1 LFKFS
6 FIHLTYS
13 YICPISKRKEYL
25 TLKMGLEEDVFKIGK
40 KLEKKISNDECDSAL
55 DVLERLKDCKMTLE
69 VLQKTKIG
77 MTVNNLRKQTKDDQV
92 ISTAKALIKSWK
104 KLLPAQDN
112 AASGGGST
120 PSKGGGATMETSS
133 SSGGADLTAPDA
145 SLAASK
151 SGGEAEKKEADAGGD
166 SGSST
171 PKEESEA
178 SGNEGKSGSVSEMV
192 SYTSDPVR
200 LKCREMLCT
209 ALQANKPADSEGM
222 DYKGMGG
229 QIEDAIFD
237 HFGDTGM
244 KYKNC
249 VRSRVF
255 NLKDPKNP
263 MLSRNVMCGLIS
275 SERLA
280 TMTSEDMASSEMKTL
295 RDEFTKEG
303 IKDHQMAKTGGTNTS
318 LFKCGRCL
326 KSNCSYNQLQ
336 TRSADEPMTTFVF
349 CNECGHRWKF
359 C

>member
-1 LFKFS
+1 
-6 FIHLTYS
+6 
-13 YICPISKRKEYL
+13 
-25 TLKMGLEEDVFKIGK
+25 MKIGK

-55 DVLERLKDCKMTLE
+55 DVLERLKETKMTLE

-92 ISTAKALIKSWK
+92 ISTAKGLIKSWK
-104 KLLPAQDN
+104 KLLPDSGGG
-112 AASGGGST
+112 SGGGST
-120 PSKGGGATMETSS
+120 PSKSAPAMDTDSSTSTS
-133 SSGGADLTAPDA
+133 KAD
-145 SLAASK
+145 
-151 SGGEAEKKEADAGGD
+151 GEKKEAVDAGGD
-166 SGSST
+166 SGAST
-171 PKEESEA
+171 PKDEPEA
-178 SGNEGKSGSVSEMV
+178 SGNDGGRTGSVSDMV

-200 LKCREMLCT
+200 IKCREMLTT
-209 ALQANKPADSEGM
+209 ALQASKAGDSEEK
-222 DYKGMGG
+222 DYKNMGG
-229 QIEDAIFD
+229 QVEDAIFD

-255 NLKDPKNP
+255 NLKDSKNP
-263 MLSRNVMCGLIS
+263 MLSHNVMVGLIS
-275 SERLA
+275 AEKLA
-280 TMTSEDMASSEMKTL
+280 TMTSEEMASSEMKSL
-295 RDEFTKEG
+295 RDQFTKEA
-303 IKDHQMAKTGGTNTS
+303 ILDHQMSKTGGTNTS

>member
-1 LFKFS
+1 
-6 FIHLTYS
+6 
-13 YICPISKRKEYL
+13 
-25 TLKMGLEEDVFKIGK
+25 MGLEEDVLKIGK

-55 DVLERLKDCKMTLE
+55 DVLERLKETRMTLE

-92 ISTAKALIKSWK
+92 IATAKALIKSWK
-104 KLLPAQDN
+104 KLLPDS
-112 AASGGGST
+112 SGSGGST
-120 PSKGGGATMETSS
+120 PSKSAPPMDTGSADSSAGAATASTKSVGE
-133 SSGGADLTAPDA
+133 GEKRDADT
-145 SLAASK
+145 
-151 SGGEAEKKEADAGGD
+151 GGD
-166 SGSST
+166 SGAST
-171 PKEESEA
+171 PKDEPEG

-209 ALQANKPADSEGM
+209 ALQANKQADSEGM

-237 HFGDTGM
+237 KMGDTGM

-255 NLKDPKNP
+255 NLKDTKNP
-263 MLSRNVMCGLIS
+263 MLSHNVMCGLIS
-275 SERLA
+275 AEKLA
-280 TMTSEDMASSEMKTL
+280 TMTSEEMASSEMKSL
-295 RDEFTKEG
+295 RDEFTKES
-303 IKDHQMAKTGGTNTS
+303 IKDHQMAKTGGTQTS
-318 LFKCGRCL
+318 LFKCGRCG

-349 CNECGHRWKF
+349 CNDCGHRWKF

>member
-1 LFKFS
+1 
-6 FIHLTYS
+6 
-13 YICPISKRKEYL
+13 
-25 TLKMGLEEDVFKIGK
+25 MGLEEDVLKIGK

-55 DVLERLKDCKMTLE
+55 DVLERLKECKMTLE

-92 ISTAKALIKSWK
+92 IATAKALIKSWK
-104 KLLPAQDN
+104 KLLPDS
-112 AASGGGST
+112 AASGGST
-120 PSKGGGATMETSS
+120 PSKSGAPMETDTTASASVSS
-133 SSGGADLTAPDA
+133 T
-145 SLAASK
+145 K
-151 SGGEAEKKEADAGGD
+151 STSEGEKREADAGGD

-171 PKEESEA
+171 PKDESEA

-209 ALQANKPADSEGM
+209 ALQTNKPEDAEGM
-222 DYKGMGG
+222 DFKGMGG

-237 HFGDTGM
+237 TFGDTGM

-255 NLKDPKNP
+255 NLKDTKNP

-275 SERLA
+275 SEKLA
-280 TMTSEDMASSEMKTL
+280 TMTSEEMASTEMKSL
-295 RDEFTKEG
+295 RDEFTQDG
-303 IKDHQMAKTGGTNTS
+303 IKDHQMAKTSGTNTS

-349 CNECGHRWKF
+349 CNDCGHRWKF

>member
-1 LFKFS
+1 LLK
-6 FIHLTYS
+6 
-13 YICPISKRKEYL
+13 PYL
-25 TLKMGLEEDVFKIGK
+25 RTLKMGLEEDVLKIGK

-55 DVLERLKDCKMTLE
+55 DVLERLKETKMSLE

-92 ISTAKALIKSWK
+92 IATAKALIKNWK
-104 KLLPAQDN
+104 KLLPD
-112 AASGGGST
+112 STGSGGST
-120 PSKGGGATMETSS
+120 PSKSSATAESADTSNS
-133 SSGGADLTAPDA
+133 APVV
-145 SLAASK
+145 STK
-151 SGGEAEKKEADAGGD
+151 SAGEGEKREVDVGGD

-171 PKEESEA
+171 PKDESEA

-209 ALQANKPADSEGM
+209 ALQANKPKDSEGM

-229 QIEDAIFD
+229 QIEDAIFEN
-237 HFGDTGM
+237 FGDTGM

-255 NLKDPKNP
+255 NLKDTKNP
-263 MLSRNVMCGLIS
+263 MLSHNVMCGLIS
-275 SERLA
+275 SEKLA
-280 TMTSEDMASSEMKTL
+280 TMTSEEMASSEMKTL
-295 RDEFTKEG
+295 REEFTKEG

-318 LFKCGRCL
+318 LFKCGRCG
-326 KSNCSYNQLQ
+326 KSDCSYNQLQ

-349 CNECGHRWKF
+349 CNNCGHRWKF